1 MYVCICI
8 ITLTCYLAMPPYGW
22 ESFAH
27 VLMRLILR
35 LLAVDVQAL
44 SVLVSIVRGTSA
56 LCEKRSTK
64 EAHMVV
70 WFVIFISEQCILSP
84 HKCNGGLLELQGFLK
99 FQIFSIEIRS
109 FRNHF

>member
-1 MYVCICI
+1 MYVCLCI

-56 LCEKRSTK
+56 LCEKK
-64 EAHMVV
+64 
-70 WFVIFISEQCILSP
+70 Q
-84 HKCNGGLLELQGFLK
+84 
-99 FQIFSIEIRS
+99 FSIPQLLMITQGGSYGSTVCHIYQFYLPTSRQPL
-109 FRNHF
+109 

>member
-22 ESFAH
+22 ERFAH

-56 LCEKRSTK
+56 LCEKKQFTVPHLLMINQRGSYGS
-64 EAHMVV
+64 MVCH
-70 WFVIFISEQCILSP
+70 IYQCYPQAANCFDSP
-84 HKCNGGLLELQGFLK
+84 
-99 FQIFSIEIRS
+99 
-109 FRNHF
+109 

>member
-22 ESFAH
+22 ERFAH

-56 LCEKRSTK
+56 LCEKKAIDRT
-64 EAHMVV
+64 
-70 WFVIFISEQCILSP
+70 SP
-84 HKCNGGLLELQGFLK
+84 FNDHPKRL
-99 FQIFSIEIRS
+99 IW
-109 FRNHF
+109 